1 MSYEEKLKALGLF
14 SMDDF
19 IAISKELLPSQYRA
33 CPWHYVKHGVD
44 LLSTEDQLCAYI
56 AAYGE
61 MHHVKCKA
69 AFQNFKF
76 ESIGTNIE
84 VIDWGCGQGVGSLSF
99 IDMLRERD
107 KLHLLKKVT
116 LIEPSIAAL
125 KRATINIQKATNGSI
140 LVLPIKKFL
149 PGYGAADEIEGTD
162 YIQSHVTH
170 IFSNILDITSVNLEK
185 LTYIVGTPNR
195 THYIMCMGPKN
206 TNSYRI
212 DKFCSAFNVNK
223 DAYSSRIDNSCYGH
237 TSDTNHNFSCVTR
250 CLTYNGEGINISKM
264 SMFVE
269 PTLVCGQPIY
279 DDYDPM
285 LAVQNNVISKNV
297 CDLYTY
303 LCKKLSNTDH
313 VYLKPII
320 NGDTPDIVILRPGTG
335 IMVIKVFEENI
346 NSYDFC
352 INDRDGKIDYHHMT
366 YGKLTKTSPIVIVQS
381 YQQNLIQLHIK
392 DMLGKYLID
401 TSCWSVIKTVVY
413 FSKNSTS
420 EVKYK
425 FKDAKIGY
433 TTILG
438 RDILNNPNFD
448 ILKETRF
455 NHNIR
460 YFDESLC
467 KSFLRVISPKW
478 HSYKEGKH
486 LNLTT
491 AQKRLAKSEPLPRR
505 KINGVAGSGK
515 TQVLAVRA
523 VNANLR
529 TGNKVLVLTFNL
541 SLVNYIK
548 YRIGQVRADFSW
560 DMFFIVN
567 YHQLFISE
575 ANNHGLRMN
584 LTSFEDTS
592 FFDCV
597 ADRIKKYPTILID
610 EVQDYQT
617 AWLNILN
624 KYFLESG
631 GEIVVFGDAKQNIYH
646 RQLDQ
651 NGQVRIG
658 FIPGEWNNSLNTG
671 FRFNNPQLTSLAI
684 DFQKVFFPSEVT
696 DTIQQESMLAFNT
709 CIKYYNVGRNIDPKT
724 LNSNCRWILQEFN
737 ICPEDVVILSQ
748 TCSILR
754 DLDHSYRMNPQCK
767 TMTTFETKEQYDKL
781 KEIHH
786 IKDEDSPITY
796 RFRNDIK
803 QIRRNKKIHFSMDTK
818 HLKLSTIHS
827 YKGWESPTVI
837 LILAP
842 EYKGDKMQYTVKPD
856 ENNAELIYTAITRCK
871 ENLFILNCGNEK
883 YHQFFN
889 NFCNR

>member
-1 MSYEEKLKALGLF
+1 MSYEEKLKALSQF

-19 IAISKELLPSQYRA
+19 IAISKELLPSEYRA
-33 CPWHYVKHGVD
+33 CPWHYINHGVD

-69 AFQNFKF
+69 SFQNFNF
-76 ESIGTNIE
+76 EAISTNVEI
-84 VIDWGCGQGVGSLSF
+84 IDWGCGQGIGSLSF
-99 IDMLRERD
+99 IDMLRERN

-116 LIEPSIAAL
+116 LVEPSIAAL
-125 KRATINIQKATNGSI
+125 KRATINVQKATNGSI
-140 LVLPIKKFL
+140 LVLPIKKYL
-149 PGYGAADEIEGTD
+149 PGYGVADEIEGID
-162 YIQSHVTH
+162 YIHSHVIH
-170 IFSNILDITSVNLEK
+170 VFSNILDITSVNLEK
-185 LTYIVGTPNR
+185 LAYMVGTQNR
-195 THYIMCMGPKN
+195 THHIMCMGPKN

-212 DKFCSAFNVNK
+212 DKFCSAFNVSK
-223 DAYSSRIDNSCYGH
+223 DAYSSRIDNPCYGH

-250 CLTYNGEGINISKM
+250 CLTYNGEGININNM
-264 SMFVE
+264 AMFVE
-269 PTLVCGQPIY
+269 PTLIGGQPIY

-285 LAVQNNVISKNV
+285 LAVQNNIISKDI

-303 LCKKLSNTDH
+303 LGKKLNHTDH
-313 VYLKPII
+313 VYLKPTI
-320 NGDTPDIVILRPGTG
+320 NGDTPDIVILRPGAG

-346 NSYDFC
+346 NNYEFC
-352 INDRDGKIDYHHMT
+352 INDKDGKIDYHNMS
-366 YGKLTKTSPIVIVQS
+366 YDKLTKTSPIVIVQA

-392 DMLGKYLID
+392 DMLGKSLIER
-401 TSCWSVIKTVVY
+401 SYWSVIKTVVY

-420 EVKYK
+420 EVEQK
-425 FKDAKIGY
+425 FKEAKYGY

-438 RDILNNPNFD
+438 KDILSQPDFD
-448 ILKETRF
+448 FLKKTRF
-455 NHNIR
+455 NYTTHL
-460 YFDESLC
+460 FDESIY

-491 AQKRLAKSEPLPRR
+491 PQKRLAKSEPSPRR

-548 YRIGQVRADFSW
+548 YRIDQVRADFSW

-584 LTSFEDTS
+584 LTSFEDTN
-592 FFDCV
+592 FFDSV
-597 ADRIKKYPTILID
+597 AGKIKKYSTILID

-624 KYFLESG
+624 KYFLEPK

-646 RQLDQ
+646 RPLDQ

-658 FIPGEWNNSLNTG
+658 FISGEWNNSLNTG

-684 DFQKVFFPSEVT
+684 DFQKAFFPSEFT
-696 DTIQQESMLAFNT
+696 DTIQQEATLAFNT
-709 CIKYYNVGRNIDPKT
+709 CIKYYNVGRNVDART
-724 LNSNCRWILQEFN
+724 LDSNCRWILQEFN
-737 ICPEDVVILSQ
+737 IYPKDAVILSQ
-748 TCSILR
+748 TCDILR
-754 DLDHSYRMNPQCK
+754 DLDYSYRCITK
-767 TMTTFETKEQYDKL
+767 CETMSTFETKEQYDRL
-781 KEIHH
+781 KQIHH
-786 IKDEDSPITY
+786 IVNDDSPITFK
-796 RFRNDIK
+796 FRNDIK
-803 QIRRNKKIHFSMDTK
+803 QIRRNKKIHFSMNTSA
-818 HLKLSTIHS
+818 LKLSTIHS

-842 EYKGDKMQYTVKPD
+842 EQKSEKTQYAVKPD
-856 ENNAELIYTAITRCK
+856 ENDAELIYTAITRCK

-883 YHQFFN
+883 YHQFFY
-889 NFCNR
+889 NFCNK